1 MAKFVCDAYPE
12 LRLDIHDG
20 EGRVTVQFAGGT
32 AEAAG
37 KTAEAVKK
45 VAADRPDLQIRP
57 AGSKASEKDAD

>member
-45 VAADRPDLQIRP
+45 AAADRPDLHIRP
-57 AGSKASEKDAD
+57 AGSSKKDAD